1 MNNNIDHKIRF
12 SSKLQKKIPFFGNYY
27 NLIVLITF
35 IALSIILIL
44 KHEFWCDEIL
54 AWHLSSESQ
63 SISQFI
69 NWLTHSYGH
78 PFLWNLILY
87 ITSHFITSNIESM
100 KVIHLIISTAIVFL
114 FLKYAPFKTFIKVLF
129 VFSYFIFY
137 EYSIISRNYS
147 LGVLFIILFCIL
159 YKEKYKNLLLLAIVL
174 FFMGQSNLYSFVI
187 SMVFTFI
194 LILDILRDRKK
205 IKKEVNILILLGFF
219 LIVLIGIVLIF
230 LQFKT
235 EIFKGNAFTHS
246 ISQKLSNFFNIYEI
260 SFKNVERGF
269 VSAFLPI
276 PEVRIGFWNTNLI
289 VVLLSNYVYLISIVI
304 FLISILILKRRTI
317 TLFILGTI
325 GISIIPLFIY
335 VGYLRH
341 FGHFFILFISA
352 LWISNLEN
360 NDDKFLF
367 NINCKS
373 IKAISN
379 TFLIIILVVSAIGS
393 GIASY
398 YDYRYPF
405 SSGKLVAQF
414 ISENYSGKNIKIIGY
429 HYYSAETVA
438 GYLNKDIY
446 YPEMKEYSKFV
457 NWETRN
463 KNLSLVDA
471 FKDIDSIIN
480 GGEIF
485 LFVKDQLPIT
495 KQEEDE
501 IKNEYDEIRE
511 IKFENNIVSR
521 ENFYLYEFIKSKKK

>member
-1 MNNNIDHKIRF
+1 MQ
-12 SSKLQKKIPFFGNYY
+12 QKKEVPFFGNYY

-35 IALSIILIL
+35 IVLSTILIL

-87 ITSHFITSNIESM
+87 IVSHFITNNVEAM
-100 KVIHLIISTAIVFL
+100 KVIHLTISTAIVFL
-114 FLKYAPFKTFIKVLF
+114 FLKYSSFNKLIKILF

-159 YKEKYKNLLLLAIVL
+159 YKEKYKNLILLGIVL
-174 FFMGQSNLYSFVI
+174 FFMGQANLYSFII
-187 SMVFTFI
+187 SIVFTFL

-205 IKKEVNILILLGFF
+205 IKKEVNKFVLLGFF
-219 LIVLIGIVLIF
+219 LIILFGIILIF
-230 LQFKT
+230 LQFKN
-235 EIFKGNAFTHS
+235 EIFKDNAFTHS
-246 ISQKLSNFFNIYEI
+246 IPQILSNFFNIYGI
-260 SFKNVERGF
+260 SFKDIEKGF

-276 PEVRIGFWNTNLI
+276 PEVRINFWDTNLI
-289 VVLLSNYVYLISIVI
+289 VTLLSNYVYLIPIVI
-304 FLISILILKRRTI
+304 FLISILILKRRTVI
-317 TLFILGTI
+317 LFILGTI
-325 GISIIPLFIY
+325 SISIIPLFIY

-341 FGHFFILFISA
+341 FGHFFILFISL

-360 NDDKFLF
+360 NDDKFFF
-367 NINCKS
+367 NINCKL

-379 TFLIIILVVSAIGS
+379 TFLIIILIISVIGT

-398 YDYRYPF
+398 YDYKYPF
-405 SSGKLVAQF
+405 SSGKQVAQF
-414 ISENYSGKNIKIIGY
+414 IRDNYSNKNIKLIGY
-429 HYYSAETVA
+429 HDFSAETIA
-438 GYLNKDIY
+438 GYLNKGIY

-463 KNLSLVDA
+463 KNLSLTDA
-471 FKDIDSIIN
+471 FKDIGSIADE
-480 GGEIF
+480 GEFF
-485 LFVKDQLPIT
+485 LFVKDREPIT

-501 IKNEYDEIRE
+501 IKHDYNEIKEV
-511 IKFENNIVSR
+511 KFENSIVPR
-521 ENFYLYEFIKSKKK
+521 ENFYLYEFIKSQKSKM